1 MLQLVRK
8 SRFKKDFKKLR
19 SSGKDLG
26 KLADVIRTLQAGE
39 PLPESNRD
47 HLLIGDYKDHR
58 ECHISPDWLL
68 IYQATETELIL
79 VRTGSHS
86 ELFGG

>member
-1 MLQLVRK
+1 MLNIQDKRCFRK
-8 SRFKKDFKKLR
+8 DYKKLR
-19 SSGKDLG
+19 SSGRDLS
-26 KLADVIRTLQAGE
+26 KLAVVIDALAAGE
-39 PLPESNRD
+39 PLAEHYRD
-47 HLLIGDYKDHR
+47 HLLIGDYADHR

-86 ELFGG
+86 ALFG

>member
-1 MLQLVRK
+1 MAVVI
-8 SRFKKDFKKLR
+8 DA
-19 SSGKDLG
+19 
-26 KLADVIRTLQAGE
+26 LAAGE
-39 PLPESNRD
+39 PLAEHYRD
-47 HLLIGDYKDHR
+47 HLLIGDYADFR

-86 ELFGG
+86 ALFG